1 MGGAGD
7 GRQRRS
13 IEGGGAA
20 VSGSRIEFVGT
31 TFDGGIERE
40 SEVGSVLI
48 APGLIDPDAL
58 VALIRPCR
66 VSTIKRITSAFQSFA

>member
-1 MGGAGD
+1 MDDSAA
-7 GRQRRS
+7 RS
-13 IEGGGAA
+13 KAA
-20 VSGSRIEFVGT
+20 ARFSRGTRIEFVGT
-31 TFDGGIERE
+31 TFDGAIERE
-40 SEVGSVLI
+40 IEVGGVLI